1 MHYRRPASNMRS
13 YNNSKNIR
21 RAPLPPAMTSRSR
34 QPSYQAAATPLT
46 RSALFED
53 DEGTVSSRMTS
64 NPDIVVVNEDGER
77 IYEYVS
83 FARI

>member
-1 MHYRRPASNMRS
+1 MKY

-21 RAPLPPAMTSRSR
+21 RAPLPPATTSRSR

-53 DEGTVSSRMTS
+53 DEGTVSSKMTS

-77 IYEYVS
+77 AYEYVPS
-83 FARI
+83 LGSDQRSWK